1 MTTSTIRKKLMT
13 YLADAEDSKIRAIYT
28 LLETD
33 IDEETSVRLT
43 DEQLQI
49 LDKEREMHLSGQSR
63 SYTRDE
69 ARQIIKGQ
77 RDF

>member
-28 LLETD
+28 LLESD
-33 IDEETSVRLT
+33 ISEETSVRLT
-43 DEQLQI
+43 DEQWQI

-69 ARQIIKGQ
+69 SRQIIKGQ